1 MQRTRI
7 RPAKVFNVLRSLNA
21 DSRLVRMVT
30 KLTREVERLDE
41 DNAQLHAS
49 VLLYREVLRRQ
60 SLGATQTA
68 APSTVPVARRA
79 A

>member
-7 RPAKVFNVLRSLNA
+7 RPAKIFNVLRSLNA
-21 DSRLVRMVT
+21 DSKLVRMVT

-60 SLGATQTA
+60 SFGATQAA
-68 APSTVPVARRA
+68 APSNVPMARHA

>member
-7 RPAKVFNVLRSLNA
+7 RPAKIFNVLRSLNA

-60 SLGATQTA
+60 SFGATQAA
-68 APSTVPVARRA
+68 APSKVPMARHA